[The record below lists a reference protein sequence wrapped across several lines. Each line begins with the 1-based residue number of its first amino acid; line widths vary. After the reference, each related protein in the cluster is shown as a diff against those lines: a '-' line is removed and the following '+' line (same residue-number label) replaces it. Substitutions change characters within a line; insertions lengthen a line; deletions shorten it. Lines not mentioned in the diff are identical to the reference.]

1 MSYCT
6 QADLEAAFGLDEL
19 LQRTDRNN
27 DDIVDIEVL
36 TKALANADADINK
49 RLRVKGWSLE
59 LLPVSDDLRHIACDL
74 TRFYLYDDAVPE
86 SIEKAFMRR
95 LGELDTYVRGELAF
109 DIGQPMAEGVGDIG
123 IDAPP
128 RIFDQ
133 NTLKG
138 F

>member
-6 QADLEAAFGLDEL
+6 QADLEAAFGSDEL
-19 LQRTDRNN
+19 LQRADR
-27 DDIVDIEVL
+27 DDDGQVDTAVL
-36 TKALANADADINK
+36 DKALANADADINK
-49 RLRVKGWSLE
+49 RLRVRGWQLP
-59 LLPVSDDLRHIACDL
+59 LLIVSDDLRHIACDL
-74 TRFYLYDDAVPE
+74 TRFYLYDDKVPE
-86 SIEKAFMRR
+86 SIEKAFKRR
-95 LGELDTYVRGELAF
+95 LAELDAYVRGKLAL
-109 DIGQPMAEGVGDIG
+109 DIGEPDTEGVGDIG